1 MRELKLHL
9 RRAIPLI
16 VFLAL
21 LVHFIL
27 PRVGQIEHSASII
40 PTMIPWWILAAIVAQ
55 VLSYVSNG
63 AVLQCVVHL
72 AGGSLNRQIGH
83 PAKTEHVTIAG
94 LGVLAQMAGTSTRT
108 LNGYRRGEYR
118 FIELRAA
125 DRLADALDI
134 PLPLLADDFRPQSA
148 WAAAELEVAA

>member
-40 PTMIPWWILAAIVAQ
+40 PTMIPWWILAAIVAHD
-55 VLSYVSNG
+55 S
-63 AVLQCVVHL
+63 A
-72 AGGSLNRQIGH
+72 A
-83 PAKTEHVTIAG
+83 A
-94 LGVLAQMAGTSTRT
+94 
-108 LNGYRRGEYR
+108 
-118 FIELRAA
+118 RAA
-125 DRLADALDI
+125 MQRHLTQAYKRFSTGWDSLH
-134 PLPLLADDFRPQSA
+134 
-148 WAAAELEVAA
+148 

>member
-1 MRELKLHL
+1 MKKKPPGYCPQLFAPSRPFAE
-9 RRAIPLI
+9 AID
-16 VFLAL
+16 A
-21 LVHFIL
+21 
-27 PRVGQIEHSASII
+27 
-40 PTMIPWWILAAIVAQ
+40 WITYQ
-55 VLSYVSNG
+55 E
-63 AVLQCVVHL
+63 HL